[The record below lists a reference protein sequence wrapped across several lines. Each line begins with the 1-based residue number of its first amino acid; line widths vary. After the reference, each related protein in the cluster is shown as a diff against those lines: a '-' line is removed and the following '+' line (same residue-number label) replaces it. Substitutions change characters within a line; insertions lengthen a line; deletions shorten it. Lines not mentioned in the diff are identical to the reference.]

1 MRGTRGFS
9 LVGSLIAGAVTF
21 GLPAT
26 SQVTFATPASVQ
38 APSPTPS
45 PASAPASG
53 FKGPATV
60 GTAAGDGTERPVG
73 QGAVPPPPSAHPFLG
88 HFGAPVDRPLKG
100 RITLANPTG
109 APLGFRVAD
118 PTLLPTGI
126 TLDADGLLGGAS
138 RVPGIWTVPVE
149 ACTPSGAC
157 ATGAVTITIT
167 CRCARPLPS
176 APAPASFPPAAPAT
190 PNTLW

>member
-26 SQVTFATPASVQ
+26 SQVAFATPVSVR

-45 PASAPASG
+45 PASTPMSG
-53 FKGPATV
+53 PNGPATV
-60 GTAAGDGTERPVG
+60 GTTAGDGTGRPVVRG
-73 QGAVPPPPSAHPFLG
+73 TASPPPSAHPFFG
-88 HFGAPVDRPLKG
+88 HFGAPVDRPLRG
-100 RITLANPTG
+100 RITLADPTG
-109 APLGFRVAD
+109 ARLAFRVAD
-118 PTLLPTGI
+118 PTLLPAGI
-126 TLDADGLLGGAS
+126 TIDADGLLGGAS

-157 ATGAVTITIT
+157 AGGAVTITVT
-167 CRCARPLPS
+167 CRCARPLS
-176 APAPASFPPAAPAT
+176 PAAPAT
-190 PNTLW
+190 PNARQ

>member
-26 SQVTFATPASVQ
+26 SQVAFATPTSVR
-38 APSPTPS
+38 APSPAPS
-45 PASAPASG
+45 PASTSASG
-53 FKGPATV
+53 SEGSATA
-60 GTAAGDGTERPVG
+60 GTAAGRPVVR
-73 QGAVPPPPSAHPFLG
+73 GAAPLPPSAHPFLG

-100 RITLANPTG
+100 RITLADPTG

-118 PTLLPTGI
+118 PTLLPAGI

-138 RVPGIWTVPVE
+138 RVPGVWTVPVE
-149 ACTPSGAC
+149 ACTPSGTC

-167 CRCARPLPS
+167 CRCAHPLP
-176 APAPASFPPAAPAT
+176 PASFPSASFPAADPAAPNAR
-190 PNTLW
+190 

>member
-9 LVGSLIAGAVTF
+9 LVGSLIAGAVTV

-26 SQVTFATPASVQ
+26 PQVAFATPTSVQ
-38 APSPTPS
+38 APSPDPS
-45 PASAPASG
+45 PASTPAAG
-53 FKGPATV
+53 FEGPATM
-60 GTAAGDGTERPVG
+60 GTAAGDGTEQPVVRD
-73 QGAVPPPPSAHPFLG
+73 AAPPAPFAHPFLG

-100 RITLANPTG
+100 RITLANPAG
-109 APLGFRVAD
+109 ATLGFRVAD
-118 PTLLPTGI
+118 PTLLPAGI

-138 RVPGIWTVPVE
+138 RLPGIWTVPVE

-167 CRCARPLPS
+167 CRCARPLP
-176 APAPASFPPAAPAT
+176 PADPAM
-190 PNTLW
+190 PNARQ